1 MINYELKFR
10 VSEVA
15 KILEVEKRLVKDWAY
30 HFSEYMNP
38 NANPQKGIEREFTIE
53 DICTFGYISMYWED
67 NPDFEYIKYGLNSN
81 EQFDYPLNELATQV
95 TPIFREFS
103 NEMLG
108 GKICMIG
115 GIADNHDL
123 LSLAD
128 SYKLAGDT
136 LINLGIEDDEK
147 TEIIYPAI
155 YNYRHATELFLKAI
169 LPKYDEIHNLIT
181 LFDKFKTFLL
191 DKFNVSPPKWF
202 ENIIIAFD
210 EFDPGG
216 LTFRYG
222 VKINKDEMLI
232 DLIHIKKLMNWF
244 AESIHKIQHELSKTK
259 NE

>member
-1 MINYELKFR
+1 
-10 VSEVA
+10 
-15 KILEVEKRLVKDWAY
+15 
-30 HFSEYMNP
+30 
-38 NANPQKGIEREFTIE
+38 
-53 DICTFGYISMYWED
+53 
-67 NPDFEYIKYGLNSN
+67 
-81 EQFDYPLNELATQV
+81 
-95 TPIFREFS
+95 
-103 NEMLG
+103 
-108 GKICMIG
+108 
-115 GIADNHDL
+115 
-123 LSLAD
+123 
-128 SYKLAGDT
+128 
-136 LINLGIEDDEK
+136 
-147 TEIIYPAI
+147 
-155 YNYRHATELFLKAI
+155 KAI